1 MWDGESITTQLNSST
16 YPAAQWCSNLS
27 IGGYTDWYLPAVD
40 ELELCYRNLKPT
52 SDSNYT
58 SNVTRNDIG
67 SVTNGTNPN
76 SDPEGSGYTTSNP
89 SQTSVSIFQ
98 SGNSESFTSTFYWTS
113 TEYAGTTTY
122 TWRQYFYNGDQ
133 GNYPKDGPNYVR
145 AIRKVSL

>member
-40 ELELCYRNLKPT
+40 ELELVYRNLKPT

-76 SDPEGSGYTTSNP
+76 SDPEGSGYTASNP

-98 SGNSESFTSTFYWTS
+98 TGNSESFSSIYYWTS
-113 TEYAGTTTY
+113 TEYAATTTY
-122 TWRQYFYNGDQ
+122 AWQQSFTNGNQD
-133 GNYPKDGPNYVR
+133 YYCKDYTNYVR